1 LIDGGERGGL
11 GYVARIRVNLFFFYR
26 VGILVLELVPLKRRI
41 MREKKLRDSVSLGLL
56 RLRDDI

>member
-1 LIDGGERGGL
+1 VI
-11 GYVARIRVNLFFFYR
+11 FFFYR